1 MRLITL
7 TFFVFSL
14 TIVSAQKPV
23 KLIFQNESYQQLKKN
38 PEQRFKDSSSLFTY
52 LSEFQLFAIKK
63 GFLLASFDSIQKMDS
78 ENYSVQFVLGSKFQD
93 AILNMNPE
101 EIYFLRRHS
110 SISEKLLAK
119 IPLTPIELSRILT
132 TIRNAYLEEGFPFAN
147 VSLAD
152 AVFDGTQLEATIL
165 IDRGEHYKWLGVI
178 IRGDSVISEKYI
190 SNLIGIKKGDAY
202 DEKVLKNVS
211 KRIKQVNFIKEIK
224 PSDILFTKEGAE
236 LYMYLESVPN
246 SSVNGIIGLQPNPTT
261 NKLSVTGEVNLK
273 LVNALKRGESL
284 VIDWRAIQPFTQSF
298 KAQLNVPF
306 LFNTPFGL
314 DGKFNLYKKD
324 STFLELTSTAG
335 VHYFLK
341 RGNYIRA
348 FYQNNSSNL
357 LSSTQ
362 TTAST
367 TNLASVSSNSYGLA
381 FYRKQLDYLPN
392 PSKGIILNIEGS
404 AGIRKSQVTDTSL
417 VQKTTIYR
425 TSLDIE
431 WYIPITRRHVLKLKN
446 GTNLYSAPTI
456 YANELTR
463 FGGFTTQRGFNEE
476 ELYASAQSTFT
487 VEYRFLVDKNSHAFA
502 FFDQSWY
509 ENNANKYSTDT
520 PFGFGVGFS
529 FGTNLG
535 IFSISYAL
543 GKQFDN
549 PILFKNGKIHF
560 GYVAYF

>member
-23 KLIFQNESYQQLKKN
+23 KLTFENESYQQLKKH
-38 PEQRFKDSSSLFTY
+38 PESSFKDTNSLRKY
-52 LSEFQLFAIKK
+52 LVDFQQFAIKK
-63 GFLLASFDSIQKMDS
+63 GYLLASYDTIQKLDK
-78 ENYSVQFVLGSKFQD
+78 ENFRVRFVLGEKFQD
-93 AILNMNPE
+93 ALLTVNPE
-101 EIYFLRRHS
+101 ELYFLKKNS
-110 SISEKLLAK
+110 NLSEKILAR
-119 IPLTPIELSRILT
+119 IPLTPSELSKTLT
-132 TIRNAYLEEGFPFAN
+132 TIRDTYLEEGFPFTSI
-147 VSLAD
+147 SLD
-152 AVFDGTQLEATIL
+152 EVVFDGTQLQAKIV
-165 IDRGEHYKWLGVI
+165 IDKGEQFKWLAIHV
-178 IRGDSVISEKYI
+178 RGDSSISVKYI
-190 SNLIGIKKGDAY
+190 SNLIGIKQGDIY
-202 DEKVLKNVS
+202 NEKTLENSS
-211 KRIKQVNFIKEIK
+211 KRIKQVNFIKQIK
-224 PSDILFTKEGAE
+224 PSDVLFTKEGAE
-236 LYMYLESVPN
+236 LYLYLESVPN

-273 LVNALKRGESL
+273 LINALKRGESL
-284 VIDWRAIQPFTQSF
+284 IIDWRAIQPQTQSL
-298 KAQLNVPF
+298 KAQINVPF

-341 RGNYIRA
+341 RGNYIKA

-357 LSSTQ
+357 LSSSQ
-362 TTAST
+362 TTSAT
-367 TNLASVSSNSYGLA
+367 TNLASVKSNSYGLA

-392 PSKGIILNIEGS
+392 PSKGLILNIEGS

-417 VQKTTIYR
+417 TEKSTIYR

-431 WYIPITRRHVLKLKN
+431 WYIPLSRRHVLKLKN
-446 GTNLYSAPTI
+446 STNLYSAPII
-456 YANELTR
+456 YSNELTR

-476 ELYASAQSTFT
+476 ELFASAQSTFT
-487 VEYRFLVDKNSHAFA
+487 LEYRFLVDKNSHAFA

-509 ENNANKYSTDT
+509 ENNANKYSNDT
-520 PFGFGVGFS
+520 PFGFGLGFS